1 MKFKFIETWK
11 SMHTF
16 QDQHRPIATLVWLFS
31 ILLSFVLYVL
41 AGWEWANLWI
51 PVFANL
57 AMAYLML
64 AMLSGHESML
74 SSRIEAGNSVPW
86 SVDVNGV
93 IVGTIADSD
102 YAAIQRS
109 VWLDVRTYLAQLL
122 NLGHVLSRI
131 ANTWFVAIPLGVFW
145 FGLLCFFFAPNTFV
159 SILAELQQVTPAQIA
174 SGSHRLLELLVISSI
189 MLTAM
194 LVATGRPFGFI
205 DCFGQAVNK
214 AVRAAIE
221 CAAEGDVSLHRYA
234 GETAIVSSE
243 MGSIPPNKA

>member
-1 MKFKFIETWK
+1 MKIIETWK

-16 QDQHRPIATLVWLFS
+16 QDQHHPIAMLVWLFS
-31 ILLSFVLYVL
+31 GLLSLVL
-41 AGWEWANLWI
+41 AFLYGWEWANLWF
-51 PVFANL
+51 PVAANI
-57 AMAYLML
+57 AITYLML
-64 AMLSGHESML
+64 AMLSSHEAGL

-189 MLTAM
+189 MLIAVSV
-194 LVATGRPFGFI
+194 LTGRSFGFSN
-205 DCFGQAVNK
+205 CFDQAVNK
-214 AVRAAIE
+214 AVRAAIG

-243 MGSIPPNKA
+243 MDSIRPQKT

>member
-1 MKFKFIETWK
+1 MTPIETWK

-16 QDQHRPIATLVWLFS
+16 QDQHHPIAMLVWLFS
-31 ILLSFVLYVL
+31 GLLSLVL
-41 AGWEWANLWI
+41 AFLDGWEWANLWF
-51 PVFANL
+51 PVAANI
-57 AMAYLML
+57 AITYLML
-64 AMLSGHESML
+64 AMLSSHEAGL
-74 SSRIEAGNSVPW
+74 SRRIEAGNAVPW
-86 SVDVNGV
+86 QVDVNGV
-93 IVGTIADSD
+93 IVGTITDSD
-102 YAAIQRS
+102 YAAIQRA

-174 SGSHRLLELLVISSI
+174 SSTHRLLGLLVISSI

-194 LVATGRPFGFI
+194 LAITGRPFGFTN
-205 DCFGQAVNK
+205 CFDQAVNK

-221 CAAEGDVSLHRYA
+221 CAADGDVFLWPGTSGMA
-234 GETAIVSSE
+234 TTPAETDAVHPQKAI
-243 MGSIPPNKA
+243 